1 MRFWR
6 RFADVNGKIV
16 LAVDKSSIRLPKTDC
31 KCQKSTTKCHVLLFC
46 FYFCFV
52 SPSLRDTETY
62 LYRKKEI
69 IDIY

>member
-31 KCQKSTTKCHVLLFC
+31 KCQESTTKCHVLLF
-46 FYFCFV
+46 YFSVLFLFCL
-52 SPSLRDTETY
+52 PPTKT
-62 LYRKKEI
+62 